1 VRSKKTI
8 KTLFPVVAS
17 GLIIF
22 LFLYASLSK
31 IFAFKTFVG
40 EINNQPLPNSWTPFL
55 SIAIPGCELLICG
68 LLLFEGSRLIGF
80 WISLVFMG
88 VFTAYAAFILLHGFS
103 YIPCSCGGVIE
114 KLTWTQHLILN
125 LFYVL
130 LSAAAIRVQ
139 KAGASIASPAKP

>member
-1 VRSKKTI
+1 MRPKKTI
-8 KTLFPVVAS
+8 KSLFPLIAS

-31 IFAFKTFVG
+31 LFDFKTFVG

-55 SIAIPGCELLICG
+55 SVAIPGCELLICG
-68 LLLFEGSRLIGF
+68 LLLFDRSRLLGL
-80 WISLVFMG
+80 WISLVFMSLFAG
-88 VFTAYAAFILLHGFS
+88 YAAAILLHGFS

-114 KLTWTQHLILN
+114 KLTWPQHLILN

-130 LSAAAIRVQ
+130 LSVIAIRVE
-139 KAGASIASPAKP
+139 KARTAT